1 MNTEAFIRAYHET
14 RNGTDR
20 FHQNPFYP
28 SFVYSDGVAECAQ
41 AGCYWLLDILGTEL
55 PVQFKRRQPWEG
67 FCIVKVQV
75 KNEAAAILGEWMDDD
90 PSPWRRKVNY
100 TDMPEGEWLFQ
111 VSDMGDRYA
120 CILLT
125 EY

>member
-55 PVQFKRRQPWEG
+55 PTQFKRRKPWDG
-67 FCIVKVQV
+67 FCIVRVKV
-75 KNEAAAILGEWMDDD
+75 KNESATILGEWMDDD